1 MSLLEKQDSAER
13 ILGELRNLGLSSFP
27 ETNDSDLLLRAAR
40 LVLSDSDRSPSM
52 PNIRDEQLTLALA
65 VLVRWFGQGHW
76 LSENHPNIFHSY
88 CRSYKLSAMMCTILF
103 FAHCSKNEDAITALV
118 KLTDPKSPF
127 DLEHEI
133 EFDGQT
139 FGCRDNSLCD
149 VTAAVVFELA
159 SDWMQNARGERSSAL
174 GLLLTRISKW
184 RHALATQ
191 SLCES
196 YFGKACADA
205 LVGDEAKDCLPGF
218 APAFPEAPFW
228 GQGPD
233 GPLRLRFGPYTSP
246 IVF

>member
-1 MSLLEKQDSAER
+1 MPVLEKQDSTER
-13 ILGELRNLGLSSFP
+13 ILGDLRNPGLSSFP
-27 ETNDSDLLLRAAR
+27 ETNDSELLLRAAR
-40 LVLSDSDRSPSM
+40 LVLNDSDRSSSM
-52 PNIRDEQLTLALA
+52 SNITNERLTLALA

-76 LSENHPNIFHSY
+76 LDKNHPRIFRSY
-88 CRSYKLSAMMCTILF
+88 LSGYKLSAMMCTILF
-103 FAHCSKNEDAITALV
+103 FVHSSKDEDAVTALT

-139 FGCRDNSLCD
+139 FCCRDNSLCD

-159 SDWMQNARGERSSAL
+159 SDWMRNARGERPSAL

-191 SLCES
+191 ALCES
-196 YFGKACADA
+196 CFGKASADA

-228 GQGPD
+228 GQGCD